1 MGKFYL
7 VHCKKV
13 VSGDRDLIPCVCVGG
28 GTSKINCASEI
39 KPNSMNVVFV

>member
-28 GTSKINCASEI
+28 TSKINCASEI